1 MNYNERGLFMTTIG
15 NFDHSEIRKENQ
27 LFSRF
32 KSLVETAFYGNN
44 VTHIMN
50 LQQAYENATQTPG
63 TIVTDMPVSHT
74 KDLGLPEEAKML
86 IFNDGKVVG
95 RTAAARIVIGHPG
108 VDSDYYQGIL
118 REALFQASKQKFY
131 SADIIVGLDEK
142 FMVKGH
148 VTLPEG
154 FENNLYS
161 YLSNFQIVNEQWQER
176 YEDSVSYKENDIYLF
191 ADPNWQHPDFPF
203 GLALFDPEHNVAAIL
218 GLRYFGELKKATL
231 TLAWATAH
239 RNNYVACHGG
249 IKQYHLP
256 EGKKYT
262 MAAFG
267 LSGSGKSTITL
278 TKHGGKYKVD
288 VLHDDAFI
296 IHRDTGATI
305 ALEPSYFDKVQDYPL
320 SHATVDYYLTM
331 QNVGATKDK
340 NNNIVPVLQDIRNGN
355 GRTVKSRY
363 VTENRV
369 DVLDDKLDAVFWIMK
384 DDSLPPVVKV
394 EEPILAAVFGLTLAT
409 KRTTAE
415 NIVEKIDLTQLV
427 IEPYADPFRAYPLA
441 EDYRNFRDLFNKN
454 NIDCYILNTGAFQ
467 GKDVTPN
474 VTLSSIE
481 NIITKETSFETFGTI
496 KEMSYL
502 PVKGYEV
509 DFSNE
514 EYVEKIKAR
523 LQNRLDFILKENDEN
538 EGYDALPKETE
549 EAMHHVL
556 AKL

>member
-1 MNYNERGLFMTTIG
+1 MTTIG
-15 NFDHSEIRKENQ
+15 QFDRSEVQKGNP

-32 KSLVETAFYGNN
+32 KTLVETAFYRNN
-44 VTHIMN
+44 VTPIEN
-50 LQQAYENATQTPG
+50 LQQAYHYATQVPG

-74 KDLGLPEEAKML
+74 KELGLPEEAKML

-95 RTAAARIVIGHPG
+95 RTAAARVVIGHPG

-118 REALFQASKQKFY
+118 REALYHSTKQNYYK
-131 SADIIVGLDEK
+131 ANVIVGLDEK
-142 FMVKGH
+142 FMVKSH
-148 VTLPEG
+148 IMLPEG

-161 YLSNFQIVNEQWQER
+161 YLVNFQMENEHWNTR
-176 YEDSVSYKENDIYLF
+176 YEESVSYEENDIYLF
-191 ADPNWQHPDFPF
+191 ADPNWHHPDFPF

-256 EGKKYT
+256 DKNYT

-288 VLHDDAFI
+288 VLHDDAFVI
-296 IHRDTGATI
+296 NRDTGATV

-320 SHATVDYYLTM
+320 THATVDYYLTM
-331 QNVGATKDK
+331 QNVGATQDT
-340 NNNIVPVLQDIRNGN
+340 NGNTVPVLQDIRNGN

-369 DVLDDKLDAVFWIMK
+369 DALDDKLDAVFWIMK

-394 EEPILAAVFGLTLAT
+394 EDPILAAVFGATLAT
-409 KRTTAE
+409 KRSTAE
-415 NIVEKIDLTQLV
+415 NVVGDADVNQLV

-441 EDYRNFRDLFNKN
+441 EDYSNFRDLFNKN
-454 NIDCYILNTGAFQ
+454 KIACYILNTGEFQ
-467 GKDVTPN
+467 GKDITPQ

-481 NIITKETSFETFGTI
+481 KIITGETSFASFGPI
-496 KEMSYL
+496 EEMSYL
-502 PVKGYEV
+502 PIEDYEV
-509 DFSNE
+509 DFGNK
-514 EYVEKIKAR
+514 EYVKHVSAR
-523 LQNRLDFILKENDEN
+523 LQGRLDYILQVNDEN

-549 EAMHHVL
+549 EAMRRVL
-556 AKL
+556 AEL

>member
-1 MNYNERGLFMTTIG
+1 MATIG
-15 NFDHSEIRKENQ
+15 DFDHSEVEKENR
-27 LFSRF
+27 LFSRV
-32 KSLVETAFYGNN
+32 KTLVETAFYGNN
-44 VTHIMN
+44 VTYVEN
-50 LQQAYENATQTPG
+50 LHQAYYNATQTPG
-63 TIVTDMPVSHT
+63 TIITDMSVKHT
-74 KDLGLPEEAKML
+74 QELGLPEEAKML

-95 RTAAARIVIGHPG
+95 RTAAARVVIGHPG

-118 REALFQASKQKFY
+118 REALYQSTKQQFY
-131 SADIIVGLDEK
+131 TANVIVGLDEK
-142 FMVKGH
+142 FMVKSH
-148 VTLPEG
+148 IMLPEG

-161 YLSNFQIVNEQWQER
+161 YLLNFQMENEHWQKR
-176 YEDSVSYKENDIYLF
+176 YEDSISYKENDIYLF
-191 ADPNWQHPDFPF
+191 ADPNWHHPDFPF

-256 EGKKYT
+256 DKNYT

-288 VLHDDAFI
+288 VLHDDAFV
-296 IHRDTGATI
+296 IHRDTGATV

-320 SHATVDYYLTM
+320 THATVDYYLTM
-331 QNVGATKDK
+331 QNVGATQDK
-340 NNNIVPVLQDIRNGN
+340 NGNTVPVLQDIRNGN

-369 DVLDDKLDAVFWIMK
+369 DALNDKLDGIFWIMK

-394 EEPILAAVFGLTLAT
+394 EDPILAAVFGLTLST

-415 NIVEKIDLTQLV
+415 NVVGDVDLSQLV

-454 NIDCYILNTGAFQ
+454 NIACYVLNTGEFQ
-467 GKDVTPN
+467 GKDITPQ

-481 NIITKETSFETFGTI
+481 KIITDETSFAPFGPI
-496 KEMSYL
+496 EKMSYL
-502 PVKGYEV
+502 PLHDYEV
-509 DFSNE
+509 DFNNE
-514 EYVEKIKAR
+514 EYVQKVKDR
-523 LQNRLDFILKENDEN
+523 LQGRLDFILKENEEN

-549 EAMHHVL
+549 EAMRHIL
-556 AKL
+556 AEL

>member
-1 MNYNERGLFMTTIG
+1 MTTIG
-15 NFDHSEIRKENQ
+15 QFDRSEVEKDNP

-32 KSLVETAFYGNN
+32 KTLVETAFYRNN
-44 VTHIMN
+44 VTPIEN
-50 LQQAYENATQTPG
+50 LQQAYHYATQVPG

-74 KDLGLPEEAKML
+74 KELGLPEEAKML

-95 RTAAARIVIGHPG
+95 RTAAARVVIGHPG

-118 REALFQASKQKFY
+118 REALYHSTKQNY
-131 SADIIVGLDEK
+131 YRGNVIVGLDEK
-142 FMVKGH
+142 FMVKSH
-148 VTLPEG
+148 IMLPEG

-161 YLSNFQIVNEQWQER
+161 YLVNFQMENEHWKTR
-176 YEDSVSYKENDIYLF
+176 YEESVPYEENDIYVF
-191 ADPNWQHPDFPF
+191 ADPNWYHPDFPF

-256 EGKKYT
+256 DKNYT

-288 VLHDDAFI
+288 VLHDDAFVI
-296 IHRDTGATI
+296 NRDTGATV

-320 SHATVDYYLTM
+320 THATVDYYLTM
-331 QNVGATKDK
+331 QNVGATQDT
-340 NNNIVPVLQDIRNGN
+340 NGNTVPVLQDIRNGN

-369 DVLDDKLDAVFWIMK
+369 DALDDKLDAVFWIMK
-384 DDSLPPVVKV
+384 DNSLPPVVKV
-394 EEPILAAVFGLTLAT
+394 EDPILAAVFGATLAT
-409 KRTTAE
+409 KRSTAE
-415 NIVEKIDLTQLV
+415 NVVGDADVNQLV

-441 EDYRNFRDLFNKN
+441 EDYSNFRDLFNKN
-454 NIDCYILNTGAFQ
+454 KIACYILNTGEFQ
-467 GKDVTPN
+467 GKDITPQ

-481 NIITKETSFETFGTI
+481 KIITGETSFASFGPI
-496 KEMSYL
+496 EEMSYL
-502 PVKGYEV
+502 PIEGYEV

-514 EYVEKIKAR
+514 EYVKQVSAR
-523 LQNRLDFILKENDEN
+523 LQGRLDYILQVNDEN

-549 EAMHHVL
+549 EAMRHVL
-556 AKL
+556 AEL

>member
-1 MNYNERGLFMTTIG
+1 MATIG
-15 NFDHSEIRKENQ
+15 DFDHSEVKKENG

-44 VTHIMN
+44 VTHIES
-50 LQQAYENATQTPG
+50 LRQAYYHATQTPG
-63 TIVTDMPVSHT
+63 TVITDMPVKHT
-74 KDLGLPEEAKML
+74 QDLGLPEEAKML
-86 IFNDGKVVG
+86 IFNDGKIVG
-95 RTAAARIVIGHPG
+95 RTAAARVVIGHPG

-118 REALFQASKQKFY
+118 REALYQSTKQQFY
-131 SADIIVGLDEK
+131 TANVVVGLDEK

-148 VTLPEG
+148 IMLPEG

-161 YLSNFQIVNEQWQER
+161 YLLNFQMENEYWQKR
-176 YEDSVSYKENDIYLF
+176 YEDSTSYKENDIYLF
-191 ADPNWQHPDFPF
+191 ADPNWSHPDFPF

-256 EGKKYT
+256 NKNYT

-288 VLHDDAFI
+288 VLHDDAFVI
-296 IHRDTGATI
+296 NRDTGATI

-320 SHATVDYYLTM
+320 THDTVDYYLTM
-331 QNVGATKDK
+331 QNVGATQDKDG
-340 NNNIVPVLQDIRNGN
+340 NIVPVLQDIRNGN

-369 DVLDDKLDAVFWIMK
+369 DALDEKLDGIFWIMK
-384 DDSLPPVVKV
+384 DDRLPPVVKV
-394 EEPILAAVFGLTLAT
+394 EDPILAAVFGLTLAT

-415 NIVEKIDLTQLV
+415 NVVGNVDLSQLV

-454 NIDCYILNTGAFQ
+454 NIACYVLNTGEFQ
-467 GKDVTPN
+467 GKDITPQ

-481 NIITKETSFETFGTI
+481 KIITGETSFAPFGPI
-496 KEMSYL
+496 EEMGYL
-502 PVKGYEV
+502 PLDDYEV

-514 EYVEKIKAR
+514 EYIQKVKAR
-523 LQNRLDFILKENDEN
+523 LQGRLDFILKENEEN
-538 EGYDALPKETE
+538 EGYDALPKEAE
-549 EAMHHVL
+549 EAMRHIL
-556 AKL
+556 AEL